1 LCPWI
6 WRRNGIVTGICF
18 WRDDDVFVLY
28 FVLENNLKRERERE
42 RERER
47 CAGFEQSCVEI
58 PWLMI

>member
-6 WRRNGIVTGICF
+6 WRRNGIVTGVYF

-42 RERER
+42 RERELLVLNNPVWR
-47 CAGFEQSCVEI
+47 FLG
-58 PWLMI
+58 